1 MAISSSAE
9 AAVDKNLE
17 GVDKSRD
24 LVKKARNDTK
34 KNDSFH
40 SKLEQMK
47 MWHRREQLWW
57 ILVGFK

>member
-1 MAISSSAE
+1 MAITSSAE

-47 MWHRREQLWW
+47 MWRERLWW
-57 ILVGFK
+57 ILGGFK